1 MLRQLRAAR
10 RLGGLAAS
18 LPQSVEPLDA
28 LRAGCEPASWR
39 EAAARQTLRPE
50 GCGRSAATLALGVA
64 RGFCAAASGDA
75 QLAAP
80 SGSGSEAAPA
90 SERAAVR
97 SGDAGLAAQAALAA
111 PAPSRAKMAPRV
123 GVYGEKTASG
133 RPKPDVRTV
142 ARLVEL
148 GCWAT
153 AEEAEAALTRRAAG
167 SRFPF
172 ETAGPAIDWLFDTL
186 GEEEHSRGLS
196 CAALAVFQYPRLLT
210 YSTALLQR
218 GWETVVLSREDGGLG
233 LVEKVA
239 RRRVASFPP
248 VMSFSREFVLK
259 RAAFLET
266 LGVPDGRAA
275 IARDLRLL
283 SSSDETLQRGAE
295 FLRSQGLDVE
305 RLLSDQPTL
314 LCSISSDVLLGKID
328 FLRSVVGLVNSEVS
342 ARFFTASLEET
353 MRPRYFYAL
362 QRSFT
367 YACKFETLLTYVD
380 ATFVKRV
387 DGFARGVHPS
397 AEEVAAYRAHIA
409 SPAFRVYMDEQER
422 DIRAHGPLG
431 KQ

>member
-1 MLRQLRAAR
+1 MAR
-10 RLGGLAAS
+10 
-18 LPQSVEPLDA
+18 E
-28 LRAGCEPASWR
+28 
-39 EAAARQTLRPE
+39 
-50 GCGRSAATLALGVA
+50 SAAGNAG
-64 RGFCAAASGDA
+64 G
-75 QLAAP
+75 
-80 SGSGSEAAPA
+80 E
-90 SERAAVR
+90 
-97 SGDAGLAAQAALAA
+97 AGLATQSADAA
-111 PAPSRAKMAPRV
+111 PAPARGKRAPNT
-123 GVYGEKTASG
+123 GVHGEKTASG

-148 GCWAT
+148 GWWAT
-153 AEEAEAALTRRAAG
+153 AEEAEAALTRRKG
-167 SRFPF
+167 TERFPF

-186 GEEEHSRGLS
+186 GEEEHSGGMS
-196 CAALAVFQYPRLLT
+196 CAAFAVCKEPRLLVN
-210 YSTALLQR
+210 STAVMQR

-233 LVEKVA
+233 LNKKVA

-248 VMSFSREFVLK
+248 VLAFRGEFVLK

-275 IARDLRLL
+275 IARQFFLLGSSEDRLQKG
-283 SSSDETLQRGAE
+283 SR

-305 RLLSDQPTL
+305 RMLSDQPLL
-314 LCSISSDVLLGKID
+314 LCHSPELLLEKLD